1 MERPPDAIQKYLS
14 AMKERTGMS
23 WADLSAATRLP
34 DSTIRKIFSGE
45 TADPRLETISLIVSA
60 MGGSLD
66 TMLEGA
72 PEPETPPAAL
82 SDFSALQ
89 ESCEKRLEEVRR
101 SAERY
106 VNSLKRDKYVLFII
120 CCILA
125 GLLVMFLILDLT
137 LGSVGWIRYWPKG
150 CRKAAF
156 CTPCS

>member
-23 WADLSAATRLP
+23 WADLSAAARLP

-72 PEPETPPAAL
+72 PAPERLPAWAAPWTPGGKA
-82 SDFSALQ
+82 
-89 ESCEKRLEEVRR
+89 RR
-101 SAERY
+101 SR
-106 VNSLKRDKYVLFII
+106 KRP
-120 CCILA
+120 
-125 GLLVMFLILDLT
+125 
-137 LGSVGWIRYWPKG
+137 R
-150 CRKAAF
+150 RR
-156 CTPCS
+156 